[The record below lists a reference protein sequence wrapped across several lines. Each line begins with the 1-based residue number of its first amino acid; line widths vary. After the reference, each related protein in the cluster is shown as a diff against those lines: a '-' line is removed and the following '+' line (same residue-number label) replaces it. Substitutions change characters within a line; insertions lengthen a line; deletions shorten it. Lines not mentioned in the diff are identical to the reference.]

1 MKDFIQYY
9 IGKAYEIMGKI
20 DVFHKSYKNTKA
32 ILWKDIDKKLN
43 EFNLIINC
51 TTIGCDNQSTK
62 SPISENLIKLQPN
75 KSKIF
80 DVIYDPNPT
89 LLLSYAKN
97 VGLDVL
103 NGLSMNLEQAV
114 LAYAKV
120 DNMPKNLE
128 QIRNHMLSA
137 KK

>member
-1 MKDFIQYY
+1 M
-9 IGKAYEIMGKI
+9 
-20 DVFHKSYKNTKA
+20 
-32 ILWKDIDKKLN
+32 
-43 EFNLIINC
+43 
-51 TTIGCDNQSTK
+51 
-62 SPISENLIKLQPN
+62 PN

-120 DNMPKNLE
+120 NNMPKNLE